1 LTCSQRNVPAT
12 RCACPTQDASRG
24 AGIIADA
31 PVPLVTARSPS
42 WSTILDV
49 RPDRLPPPGLRS
61 SIRSTR
67 DAAFRLA
74 QAHIELAKAEAAQI
88 AGEVQKVAAYVGIA
102 IAVVIFAVILAVI
115 GTSMFLGEWILGSI
129 GWGVLHGVLL
139 FIAIAVACGLAAVG
153 VSRGRIGRA
162 LLVAF
167 VLGLLVGILM
177 AFGLPNLAYRT
188 IGDALLPGVE
198 PGIRPLVVGMV
209 ILGVV
214 GLIVGIVAAARG
226 AGPGAVILGAVA
238 GVVIGAI
245 SATTPGYQVGAGIGI
260 AVFYAAWTAFMVADI
275 ARTGVDVDELK
286 ARFTPTQTIETSK
299 ETLAWLQS
307 KMPPGTGS

>member
-1 LTCSQRNVPAT
+1 M
-12 RCACPTQDASRG
+12 
-24 AGIIADA
+24 
-31 PVPLVTARSPS
+31 TARSPS
-42 WSTILDV
+42 WSTILDA
-49 RPDRLPPPGLRS
+49 RPTRPLPPPGLRS

-74 QAHIELAKAEAAQI
+74 QAHIDLAKAEAAQI

-153 VSRGRIGRA
+153 VSAARIGRA
-162 LLVAF
+162 FIVAV

-177 AFGLPNLAYRT
+177 AFGIPNLAYT
-188 IGDALLPGVE
+188 SVGQNVLTGIE

-209 ILGVV
+209 IMGAT
-214 GLIVGIVAAARG
+214 GLIVGIILAARG
-226 AGPGAVILGAVA
+226 AGPGAVLGGLVA

-245 SATTPGYQVGAGIGI
+245 TATTPGYQVGAGIGI
-260 AVFYAAWTAFMVADI
+260 AVGYAAWIAFMIADI
-275 ARTGVDVDELK
+275 ARTGVDIDELK

>member
-1 LTCSQRNVPAT
+1 M
-12 RCACPTQDASRG
+12 
-24 AGIIADA
+24 
-31 PVPLVTARSPS
+31 TARPPS
-42 WSTILDV
+42 WSSILDARSN
-49 RPDRLPPPGLRS
+49 RPLPPPGLRS

-74 QAHIELAKAEAAQI
+74 QAHIELARAEAAAI
-88 AGEVQKVAAYVGIA
+88 AGEVQRVAAYVGIA

-115 GTSMFLGEWILGSI
+115 GTSLFLGEWILGSI

-153 VSRGRIGRA
+153 VSGARILRAFIVA
-162 LLVAF
+162 LL
-167 VLGLLVGILM
+167 LGVIVGLLM
-177 AFGLPNLAYRT
+177 AFGLPNQAYT
-188 IGDALLPGVE
+188 SVGQNVLPGIE
-198 PGIRPLVVGMV
+198 PGVRPLVVGMIIIGV
-209 ILGVV
+209 I
-214 GLIVGIVAAARG
+214 GLIVGAVAAARG
-226 AGPGAVILGAVA
+226 GGIGALLAGVVA

-260 AVFYAAWTAFMVADI
+260 AVGYITWIALMITDI
-275 ARTGVDVDELK
+275 ARTGVDIDELK

>member
-1 LTCSQRNVPAT
+1 
-12 RCACPTQDASRG
+12 
-24 AGIIADA
+24 
-31 PVPLVTARSPS
+31 
-42 WSTILDV
+42 
-49 RPDRLPPPGLRS
+49 LPPRGLRES
-61 SIRSTR
+61 LRYTR

-88 AGEVQKVAAYVGIA
+88 AGEVQKVAAYAGIA

-153 VSRGRIGRA
+153 VSPARIGRA
-162 LLVAF
+162 FIVAL

-177 AFGLPNLAYRT
+177 AFGIPNLAYT
-188 IGDALLPGVE
+188 SVGQNVLTSIE
-198 PGIRPLVVGMV
+198 PGIRPLVVGM
-209 ILGVV
+209 IIIGAI
-214 GLIVGIVAAARG
+214 GLIVGVVAAARG
-226 AGPGAVILGAVA
+226 AGIGAVFAGLVA

-245 SATTPGYQVGAGIGI
+245 TATTPGVQVGAGIGI
-260 AVFYAAWTAFMVADI
+260 AVGYAAWIALMIADV
-275 ARTGVDVDELK
+275 ARTGVDVEELK

>member
-1 LTCSQRNVPAT
+1 MRTIISV
-12 RCACPTQDASRG
+12 ASVRSRTTESTSRSS
-24 AGIIADA
+24 ILD
-31 PVPLVTARSPS
+31 ARSN
-42 WSTILDV
+42 
-49 RPDRLPPPGLRS
+49 RPPRPPGLRS

-74 QAHIELAKAEAAQI
+74 QAHIDLAKAEAAQI
-88 AGEVQKVAAYVGIA
+88 SAEIQKVAAYAGIA

-115 GTSMFLGEWILGSI
+115 GTSMFIGEWILGSI

-139 FIAIAVACGLAAVG
+139 FVAIAVACSLAAVG
-153 VSRGRIGRA
+153 VSGARIGRA
-162 LLVAF
+162 FVVALL
-167 VLGLLVGILM
+167 LGLLVGILM
-177 AFGLPNLAYRT
+177 AFGIPNMAYT
-188 IGDALLPGVE
+188 SVGQNVLMGIE
-198 PGIRPLVVGMV
+198 PDVRPLVIGML
-209 ILGVV
+209 IIGAV

-226 AGPGAVILGAVA
+226 GGVGAVVAGLVA

-260 AVFYAAWTAFMVADI
+260 AVGYIAWIALMVTDI
-275 ARTGVDVDELK
+275 MRTGVDIEELK

-307 KMPPGTGS
+307 KMPPGTES

>member
-1 LTCSQRNVPAT
+1 MSVRVVGRHTA
-12 RCACPTQDASRG
+12 AA
-24 AGIIADA
+24 IIGRT
-31 PVPLVTARSPS
+31 PVPLVTARSS
-42 WSTILDV
+42 SRSSILDAQ
-49 RPDRLPPPGLRS
+49 PPNRSVPPLGLRA

-67 DAAFRLA
+67 DSAFRLA
-74 QAHIELAKAEAAQI
+74 QAHLDLARAEAASI
-88 AGEVQKVAAYVGIA
+88 ADEVKKVAAYVGIA

-115 GTSMFLGEWILGSI
+115 GTSLFLGEWLLGSI

-153 VSRGRIGRA
+153 VSAVRIGRS
-162 LLVAF
+162 F
-167 VLGLLVGILM
+167 VIGLLLAIVVGILM
-177 AFGLPNLAYRT
+177 ALGLPNQAYT
-188 IGDALLPGVE
+188 YVGENVLPGIE
-198 PGIRPLVVGMV
+198 PGVRPLVVGMIIV
-209 ILGVV
+209 GAI
-214 GLIVGIVAAARG
+214 GLIVGIIAAARG
-226 AGPGAVILGAVA
+226 GGLGALLAGLVA

-260 AVFYAAWTAFMVADI
+260 AVGYVMWIGLMITDVAT
-275 ARTGVDVDELK
+275 TGVDVDALK